1 MKEIKKLQTSETIEI
16 GIFLALAGGFMD
28 AYSYLCRGK
37 VFANA
42 QTGNMLLLGI
52 KLTEGDF
59 NAAFKYLTPVLAFTI
74 GIFLADAVRY
84 SISPGALKGKSFLH
98 WRQCT
103 LLIEMLLLLTV
114 CFIPQSLNIVANS
127 ITSMAC
133 GMQVESF
140 RKIHGNGIATT
151 MCIGN
156 LRSGTENLFTF
167 FREKSKAHLKKAA
180 LYYFIIFCFVAGAV
194 TGNICIDFLHEKA
207 MGVCILFLAVG
218 FGMMF
223 REEWDF
229 TQHKK

>member
-1 MKEIKKLQTSETIEI
+1 MKEQLQTSETIKI

-28 AYSYLCRGK
+28 AYSYLCRGG

-52 KLTEGDF
+52 KLTEGDIM
-59 NAAFKYLTPVLAFTI
+59 AAFKYLSPVLAFTAGVFI
-74 GIFLADAVRY
+74 SDVIRYMISDFLKAAR
-84 SISPGALKGKSFLH
+84 LLH

-103 LLIEMLLLLTV
+103 LLIEMSLLLIV
-114 CFIPQSLNIVANS
+114 CFIPQSSNILANS

-156 LRSGTENLFTF
+156 LRSGTENLYIF
-167 FREKSKAHLKKAA
+167 FKEKNIDKLKKAG
-180 LYYFIIFCFVAGAV
+180 LYYFIILCFVTGAII
-194 TGNICIDFLHEKA
+194 GNIFIDILNEKA
-207 MGVCILFLAVG
+207 MAVCAAFLLVG
-218 FGMMF
+218 FVMMF
-223 REEWDF
+223 RE
-229 TQHKK
+229 Q